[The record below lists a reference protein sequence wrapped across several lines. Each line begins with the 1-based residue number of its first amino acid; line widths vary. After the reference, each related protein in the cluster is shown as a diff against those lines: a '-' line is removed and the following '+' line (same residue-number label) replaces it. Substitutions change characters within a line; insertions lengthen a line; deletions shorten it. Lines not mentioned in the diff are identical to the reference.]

1 MRYKIFMFNNVDL
14 FSKPMVKFKRAV
26 SDLPFPEADHPITKS
41 SQKSSSHLM
50 SQSQRFQYLWN
61 QINYLVTINKLW
73 EFWTHMSYK
82 KRSLKKKRT
91 AKFPKDEFAAFF
103 IIWLYFFV
111 FFTIEKK
118 GKKGIFLY
126 DRQFRTQYLLQSS
139 SSVRRLLAESWE
151 FHEKNIE
158 KSKDAIVEPPN
169 EVEEESVEIFGQ
181 STTAKAIEVKKH
193 KTVF

>member
-73 EFWTHMSYK
+73 ELWTHMSNK

-118 GKKGIFLY
+118 RGRKESFYTIVSFVHNICYKVLHRWDDCWRRVENFT
-126 DRQFRTQYLLQSS
+126 RRTSKSL
-139 SSVRRLLAESWE
+139 RTRLSN
-151 FHEKNIE
+151 HQT
-158 KSKDAIVEPPN
+158 KSK
-169 EVEEESVEIFGQ
+169 
-181 STTAKAIEVKKH
+181 KKE
-193 KTVF
+193 